1 MSCPCCVLDYNK
13 GIRTEVKCYF
23 DDCKYSVCK
32 ECIRTYL
39 TGTTNEPH
47 CMKCRKKWD
56 QEFTKVSLNSS
67 FMQKEY
73 REHRKKILV
82 DRTISQIQE
91 YYPEAILISK
101 RRKDQIEIDK
111 IGKEIG
117 ELQRQISEKY
127 RQINTIRNTENK
139 KISSEDRRKFVMP
152 CQTNGCRGMLST
164 AYKCEL
170 CEKYTCHKC
179 LESIIGNK
187 DEHICI
193 KENVDTA
200 EEIRKNTRPCPKC
213 GCRIS
218 KIDGCD
224 QMWCI
229 ECKTAFSW
237 SKGTIEVGNVH
248 NPHYFQWMRQNG
260 GRADR
265 NPREGCN
272 EILAMQQMDF
282 IKNFLGL
289 LDTLEKSEHTFIENS
304 RHCGY
309 SLDELRILMPSV
321 YNNVNIIKSANK
333 CDELRRIK
341 KSVPYIFFMNFYRF
355 IIHTQ
360 NVTYADLNRKIRE
373 RNNDNSP
380 IHYYILGERTREELS
395 DYLIKRDI
403 SNTRDGAHRDILEA
417 LIMVGKQILND
428 LYNELSQIELGFS
441 WNLIR
446 DELNSMRPP
455 RGITSGDYIKDTMRA
470 FSDYYTRFYLPHIEN
485 IENLYRKCYE
495 ITNKYIVAIN
505 NYSTYAN
512 LEILK
517 YLMLYA
523 TRKNVE
529 LWDPDLEN
537 FYNFNY
543 DTKDSLLKSIEKHK
557 KELEKYSN
565 QSYNSSNGGGGGGGD
580 GNI

>member
-1 MSCPCCVLDYNK
+1 
-13 GIRTEVKCYF
+13 
-23 DDCKYSVCK
+23 
-32 ECIRTYL
+32 
-39 TGTTNEPH
+39 
-47 CMKCRKKWD
+47 
-56 QEFTKVSLNSS
+56 
-67 FMQKEY
+67 
-73 REHRKKILV
+73 
-82 DRTISQIQE
+82 
-91 YYPEAILISK
+91 
-101 RRKDQIEIDK
+101 
-111 IGKEIG
+111 
-117 ELQRQISEKY
+117 
-127 RQINTIRNTENK
+127 
-139 KISSEDRRKFVMP
+139 
-152 CQTNGCRGMLST
+152 
-164 AYKCEL
+164 
-170 CEKYTCHKC
+170 
-179 LESIIGNK
+179 
-187 DEHICI
+187 
-193 KENVDTA
+193 
-200 EEIRKNTRPCPKC
+200 
-213 GCRIS
+213 
-218 KIDGCD
+218 
-224 QMWCI
+224 
-229 ECKTAFSW
+229 
-237 SKGTIEVGNVH
+237 
-248 NPHYFQWMRQNG
+248 MRQNG

-455 RGITSGDYIKDTMRA
+455 RGITSGDYIKDNMRA

-565 QSYNSSNGGGGGGGD
+565 QSYNSSNGGGGGGD